1 MHAGPSVDGAGR
13 ASTVPVAASACAIRH
28 RSVRGRAR
36 ASPPAADPLAC
47 AHRPPGRRGEAS
59 ASLLFGLLISLRRD
73 KFVPPRR
80 APDRHILND
89 TRGCGLQASYI
100 AARTHAH
107 AFRAHDRP
115 PARCNIDKY
124 TFVCAAVPYAALKPA
139 AWPTHLSSGSR
150 AEGCLGLGRAAARAP
165 RRPDRPCRA
174 LPLQATCGS

>member
-1 MHAGPSVDGAGR
+1 MRDAAVDDDVTWTPGGATLILNSIPHSDTRRLDHVRAQRHADPSVDGAGR
-13 ASTVPVAASACAIRH
+13 ARQHRASMIVAASACAIRH

-107 AFRAHDRP
+107 A
-115 PARCNIDKY
+115 
-124 TFVCAAVPYAALKPA
+124 
-139 AWPTHLSSGSR
+139 SR
-150 AEGCLGLGRAAARAP
+150 APFAHTTDPP
-165 RRPDRPCRA
+165 RGAILTNIRSCVPLCRT
-174 LPLQATCGS
+174 PR